1 MKIIEKGEL
10 IFLCKFLEKNMDVG
24 FGENWFFFFLMDF
37 SYKNNQLFFFSFS
50 WASGVLK

>member
-24 FGENWFFFFLMDF
+24 FGENWFFFFF
-37 SYKNNQLFFFSFS
+37 T
-50 WASGVLK
+50 WASGFGVS